1 MTLKTFFTLNE
12 LLSLLTVVLARVSLD
27 FSNVTSP
34 EHIRALEDF
43 TIYAFLSHPSTS
55 TFTLKL
61 NSRAMQGMSHLVD
74 QHGKL
79 PANVT
84 GPEENIFVKTQ
95 PEEPKVIPALT
106 EEQIRARVPNVS
118 EEAMEILRVI
128 FSGEFAG
135 PLTLV
140 PSDDDFDDAIKIM
153 YALRT
158 GWDPNHI
165 DPDPKVVPI
174 DKWKFSAELEE
185 YFLQLTKD
193 EDISGRQFYSPASP
207 LHVAPE
213 HLKHMMA
220 TSFTLPRNHDS
231 SGIHKLSVALYLTK
245 KFDSFGLMVV
255 DHVFSAVE
263 YFFWFDQDL
272 QGVNVIGVLAGSN
285 WGTPRDKPIIIGAHF
300 DTVPDTPGLDD
311 NGSGL
316 AALVEAARV
325 LTSSGCS
332 FAHSIFFVAFDLEEV
347 GTQGSLMFVK
357 DYLVRSIIKEFGIEE
372 VTGAFILDCISNWDP
387 NPNSQ
392 DFPDPWAAYLPGV
405 NESMARHNYT
415 GDFTAVLYRTG
426 VDTHLAKALN
436 RYYRGLGHN
445 KYRLELMGLEELGSS
460 VPNISVLREHFDFI
474 RSDHVRF
481 WYLNDTSYE
490 KSIPAVLVTDMG
502 PYRGYM
508 RECYHKFC
516 DSLQEGLQD
525 MGMVTK
531 VTQAVVW
538 AVAELAE
545 GKCGPRGRLSIQ
557 TLFSLMGSSDRQE
570 PGEGMTIE
578 SVQTAMEILH
588 FLGLLPSLS
597 AQTDP

>member
-1 MTLKTFFTLNE
+1 MAFKKFFILSE
-12 LLSLLTVVLARVSLD
+12 LLSLLGVIWARVSLD

-43 TIYAFLSHPSTS
+43 TIYAFLAHPSTS

-61 NSRAMQGMSHLVD
+61 NSRAMQGMSHLVE
-74 QHGKL
+74 QHGTQSS
-79 PANVT
+79 NDT
-84 GPEENIFVKTQ
+84 SQEENTLLITDKK
-95 PEEPKVIPALT
+95 EPSVIPALT

-118 EEAMEILRVI
+118 DEALEVLKVI
-128 FSGEFAG
+128 FSGQFSG
-135 PLTLV
+135 PLTLS
-140 PSDDDFDDAIKIM
+140 PSDEEFDDAIKIM

-158 GWDPNHI
+158 GWDPNHV
-165 DPDPKVVPI
+165 DPDPKILPI
-174 DKWKFSAELEE
+174 EKWKFPQELEA
-185 YFLQLTKD
+185 YFLQLTK
-193 EDISGRQFYSPASP
+193 EEEISGRQFYSPSSP

-213 HLKHMMA
+213 HLKHMMS

-255 DHVFSAVE
+255 DHIFSATE
-263 YFFWFDQDL
+263 YFFWFDQEL
-272 QGVNVIGVLAGSN
+272 QGVNVIGILAGSN
-285 WGTPRDKPIIIGAHF
+285 WGTPQDKPVIIGAHY

-325 LTSSGCS
+325 LSSSGCS
-332 FAHSIFFVAFDLEEV
+332 YGHSIFFVAFDLEEV

-357 DYLVRSIIKEFGIEE
+357 DYLVKSIIKEFGIEE

-387 NPNSQ
+387 NPDSQ
-392 DFPDPWAAYLPGV
+392 DFPGPWAAYLPSV
-405 NESMARHNYT
+405 NESMVEHNYT
-415 GDFTAVLYRTG
+415 GDFTAILYRKE
-426 VDTHLAKALN
+426 VDSHLAMTLN
-436 RYYRGLGHN
+436 RFYHGLGHP
-445 KYRLELMGLEELGSS
+445 KYRMELMGLEELGAK
-460 VPNISVLREHFDFI
+460 VPNISVLRNHFDFI

-481 WYLNDTSYE
+481 WYPNDTSYE
-490 KSIPAVLVTDMG
+490 KTIPAVLVTDMG

-516 DSLQEGLQD
+516 DSKEEGLQD

-545 GKCGPRGRLSIQ
+545 GNCGPRGRLSIK

-570 PGEGMTIE
+570 PGEGMTID

-588 FLGLLPSLS
+588 FLGLLPSLAS
-597 AQTDP
+597 QKDT